1 MDALEK
7 VKLEIE
13 AIEVCLE
20 SFVGKGDRDSMDVL
34 VANSSENISRWIRM
48 YYGYD
53 KNALQQMLYECK
65 KEKNLLLQASGKPSN
80 MF

>member
-1 MDALEK
+1 MSALEK

-13 AIEVCLE
+13 ALEVCLE
-20 SFVGKGDRDSMDVL
+20 SYIGKGDRESMDVL
-34 VANSSENISRWIRM
+34 VTNNSVNISRWIRI

-53 KNALQQMLYECK
+53 KNALQQMLYEKQK
-65 KEKNLLLQASGKPSN
+65 KENLLLQASGKLSN